1 MLRQL
6 VDRLEKEQ
14 ALPPAGLVS
23 LLQTD
28 DEDAVAY
35 LAYRARMVAQSRFG
49 RGVYVRGLVEI
60 SNVCRNN
67 CYYCGIRRGNA
78 TAVRCRLG
86 VEDIVACCREGH
98 RAGFRTFVLQ
108 GGEDPA
114 QDEEFVARVVT
125 ALHKEFPDSA
135 ITLSL
140 GEKPQA
146 SYERFFRAGANRY
159 LLRHE
164 TFGESHYRMLHPEEM
179 SRKARLQCL
188 YALKR
193 IGYQVGTGIM
203 VGSPGQTL
211 QNVVDDLLFMSHFRP
226 QMIGVGPFVP
236 HRATPFA
243 DELPGS
249 VSLTLRLLSVL
260 RLMHPASLIPAT
272 TALST
277 LSDDGHVLGVL
288 AGANVVMPNL
298 SPINKRACYELYNR
312 KAAWGAESAE
322 GLAILQKQL
331 ETVGYH
337 VDYSRGD
344 YKE

>member
-60 SNVCRNN
+60 SNMCRNN

-78 TAVRCRLG
+78 TAVRYRLG

-164 TFGESHYRMLHPEEM
+164 ICNAFML
-179 SRKARLQCL
+179 
-188 YALKR
+188 
-193 IGYQVGTGIM
+193 
-203 VGSPGQTL
+203 
-211 QNVVDDLLFMSHFRP
+211 
-226 QMIGVGPFVP
+226 
-236 HRATPFA
+236 
-243 DELPGS
+243 
-249 VSLTLRLLSVL
+249 
-260 RLMHPASLIPAT
+260 
-272 TALST
+272 
-277 LSDDGHVLGVL
+277 
-288 AGANVVMPNL
+288 
-298 SPINKRACYELYNR
+298 
-312 KAAWGAESAE
+312 
-322 GLAILQKQL
+322 
-331 ETVGYH
+331 
-337 VDYSRGD
+337 
-344 YKE
+344 